1 MRKGLLGVERL
12 NEFLQKYLNP
22 ASEKKAEKEIGS
34 RLFRVGDKVMQTR
47 NNYQLEW
54 EIRTK
59 YGLKVD
65 EGQGIFNGDMGIV
78 REINEYDET
87 LEVEYDEHRMVKYPF
102 DLVEELDLAYAIT
115 IHKSQGSEYPAV
127 ILPLLPG
134 PRQLYNRSL
143 LYTAVT
149 RAKKCITIV
158 GSEETFQ
165 DMIQNKSEQERYTSL
180 AECIREV

>member
-1 MRKGLLGVERL
+1 
-12 NEFLQKYLNP
+12 
-22 ASEKKAEKEIGS
+22 
-34 RLFRVGDKVMQTR
+34 MQTG